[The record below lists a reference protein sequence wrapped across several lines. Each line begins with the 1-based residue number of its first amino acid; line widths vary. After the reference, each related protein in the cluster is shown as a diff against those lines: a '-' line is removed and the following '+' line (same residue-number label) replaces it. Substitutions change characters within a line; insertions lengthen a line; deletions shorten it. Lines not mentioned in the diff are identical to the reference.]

1 MIPAWIAF
9 LDGLLALS
17 AVGAGI
23 VGAHIGW
30 FAPFMG
36 FQVFALG
43 LLIAL
48 FALILGV
55 IGVFT
60 TRRPDRALGR
70 PRAIVGLV
78 LGLLIIL
85 PALVIVLG
93 ARKYP
98 AINDITTNIDQPPEF
113 TNATKLPQ
121 NQKRDMTYNAKK
133 YADKQR
139 SGYGDVT
146 PFKMAASPEAAFK
159 VVEAAAKSM
168 PNWQITMDDPGTRT
182 IEGVATSAL
191 FRFQD
196 DFVIQVRP
204 GEGGTSL
211 VEMRSK
217 SRDGIGDQG
226 VNYNR
231 IMTFFKHLSAAPA

>member
-9 LDGLLALS
+9 LDGLLAIS

-30 FAPFMG
+30 FAPFVG
-36 FQVFALG
+36 FQLFALG
-43 LLIAL
+43 LLVAL
-48 FALILGV
+48 LALIAGV
-55 IGVFT
+55 IGLFT
-60 TRRPDRALGR
+60 TRRPDRAMGR
-70 PRAIVGLV
+70 PRAVVGVV
-78 LGLLIIL
+78 LGLAIIL
-85 PALVIVLG
+85 PVLVNVLS
-93 ARKYP
+93 ASKYP
-98 AINDITTNIDQPPEF
+98 AINDITTDIENPPQF

-121 NQKRDMTYNAKK
+121 NQGRDMSYNAKK

-139 SGYGDVT
+139 SGYGEVT
-146 PFKMAASPEAAFK
+146 PYKMAADPAAAFK
-159 VVEAAAKSM
+159 AVEAAAKAM
-168 PNWQITMDDPGTRT
+168 PNWQVTMDDPTTRT

-204 GEGGTSL
+204 GEGGASL

-217 SRDGIGDQG
+217 SRDGVGDEG

-231 IMTFFKHLSAAPA
+231 IMTFFKHLSTAPA